1 MPRMTQP
8 SHRGAFLELE
18 AIEACLFH
26 ILSETNGGMGDSK
39 SMVAE
44 AVRAAD
50 VAESAILR
58 LPIAEAESRTEL
70 QASLAILE
78 RIRGRLVCLSPAAK

>member
-1 MPRMTQP
+1 MSEPT
-8 SHRGAFLELE
+8 HRGAFLELE

-26 ILSETNGGMGDSK
+26 ILAETNGGLGDSK

-50 VAESAILR
+50 AAESAILR
-58 LPIAEAESRTEL
+58 LPSAQAEARAEL

-78 RIRGRLVCLSPAAK
+78 RIRGRLSCLSPVAAK